1 LQAIGCLGMRACN
14 SNNCPVGI
22 ATQKENLRSRLLIEA
37 SARQLQNFFEA
48 SNELMKVIARACGHA
63 KLSDFSFEDL
73 STLDFEMHRL
83 TGIHYA
89 GSH

>member
-1 LQAIGCLGMRACN
+1 
-14 SNNCPVGI
+14 
-22 ATQKENLRSRLLIEA
+22 
-37 SARQLQNFFEA
+37 
-48 SNELMKVIARACGHA
+48 MKVIARACGHA